1 MAEHDPDPKNE
12 LLSELESIKG
22 LLNEQDTES
31 MPDVDQIPV
40 LREVIESIEPV
51 PDDRPH
57 QPPLFP
63 ETNTK
68 PQRSSRPVQ
77 AKGEN
82 PFLPP
87 HIRAR
92 LQGNQPSPHWA
103 EPTEQAEE
111 TATRAPAGAGK
122 KSDNRPAPQSSTARS
137 ELIEAL
143 VEELRPLLEAR
154 LKARLEAM
162 TDEQLADLRS

>member
-1 MAEHDPDPKNE
+1 MAEYDLDPKNA

-22 LLNEQDTES
+22 LLNEQDTDDS
-31 MPDVDQIPV
+31 LPDLDQIPV

-51 PDDRPH
+51 PEDRPH
-57 QPPLFP
+57 QSPLFP
-63 ETNTK
+63 EARPR
-68 PQRSSRPVQ
+68 PQRNNRPVQ
-77 AKGEN
+77 ARGEN

-92 LQGNQPSPHWA
+92 LQGNRPVQPQPEAGGQTETITDKSTGASSDKGPA
-103 EPTEQAEE
+103 IQPT
-111 TATRAPAGAGK
+111 TR
-122 KSDNRPAPQSSTARS
+122 RS

-143 VEELRPLLEAR
+143 IEEFRPLLEAR

-162 TDEQLADLRS
+162 TDEQLEALRS